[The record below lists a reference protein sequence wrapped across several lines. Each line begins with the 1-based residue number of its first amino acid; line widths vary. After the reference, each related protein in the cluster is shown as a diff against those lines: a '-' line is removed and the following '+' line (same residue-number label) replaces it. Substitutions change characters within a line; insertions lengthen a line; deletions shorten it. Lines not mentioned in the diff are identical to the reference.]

1 MQNVKDF
8 IAANQTMPVAG
19 AEVKKP
25 TRMSYTARSELTD
38 NACAKQL
45 FKLMETKKTNLC
57 VAADVDTAKELLEM
71 AEILGPEICMLKT
84 HCDLY
89 PDFTESFGAQLMAIA
104 EKHNFMIFEDRKFA
118 DIGNTVVGQYSSGVH
133 KIADWSHIT
142 LSLIHI

>member
-45 FKLMETKKTNLC
+45 FKLMETKKTTRICALITSLDQ
-57 VAADVDTAKELLEM
+57 VLALA
-71 AEILGPEICMLKT
+71 LGLGGVKQPENTGL
-84 HCDLY
+84 
-89 PDFTESFGAQLMAIA
+89 
-104 EKHNFMIFEDRKFA
+104 R
-118 DIGNTVVGQYSSGVH
+118 DISW
-133 KIADWSHIT
+133 IE
-142 LSLIHI
+142 

>member
-57 VAADVDTAKELLEM
+57 VAADVGHGEGA
-71 AEILGPEICMLKT
+71 
-84 HCDLY
+84 
-89 PDFTESFGAQLMAIA
+89 FG
-104 EKHNFMIFEDRKFA
+104 D
-118 DIGNTVVGQYSSGVH
+118 G
-133 KIADWSHIT
+133 
-142 LSLIHI
+142 

>member
-45 FKLMETKKTNLC
+45 FKLMETKKTNFGPI
-57 VAADVDTAKELLEM
+57 TTIPFAKSV
-71 AEILGPEICMLKT
+71 T
-84 HCDLY
+84 
-89 PDFTESFGAQLMAIA
+89 
-104 EKHNFMIFEDRKFA
+104 
-118 DIGNTVVGQYSSGVH
+118 SSG
-133 KIADWSHIT
+133 KRTKSAR
-142 LSLIHI
+142 